1 MRLSPFIPLFR
12 WQRVERLESLLKLG
26 SLVDPWLEKY
36 ILKEASPEFH
46 EALLYPVR
54 AGGKR
59 LRPALTLAAALAAGG
74 SIEHAMPAAVAVE
87 LAHNYSLILD
97 DIIDHSELRRGK
109 PTVWKKYGL
118 STAILVAVH
127 YRESISQALNDTR
140 DPKLFSEIM
149 ARTLKLLTEG
159 ERLDVLFEQAGRS
172 DEPYVIER
180 RRKVMTLAD
189 YLDMVYK
196 KTGALME
203 TSCVFGALS
212 AGAGAPIVEAL
223 GSYGRSLGYA
233 FQIGDDIIDIFG
245 REEVTGKRVG
255 KDVEE
260 HKLGNI
266 VILLAAEGLGER
278 EREELLAILRR
289 DVIDASSV
297 KRALELV
304 SSTRA
309 REKAEELRQRY
320 SEEAVRALSTLPT
333 NEGRSMLE
341 ALAEFVATREF

>member
-1 MRLSPFIPLFR
+1 
-12 WQRVERLESLLKLG
+12 VERLESLLKLG
-26 SLVDPWLEKY
+26 SLVDPWLERY
-36 ILKEASPEFH
+36 LLRDSNPEFH
-46 EALLYPVR
+46 EALLYPIR

-59 LRPALTLAAALAAGG
+59 LRPALTLAAAMASGG
-74 SIEHAMPAAVAVE
+74 SIECATPAAAAVE

-109 PTVWKKYGL
+109 PTLWKRYGL
-118 STAILVAVH
+118 STAILAAVH
-127 YRESISQALNDTR
+127 YRESISQALNETR
-140 DPKLFSEIM
+140 DPKLFNEIM

-159 ERLDVLFEQAGRS
+159 ERLDVLFEQAGRT
-172 DEPYVIER
+172 DELYVVEKR
-180 RRKVMTLAD
+180 RQIVMLAD

-196 KTGALME
+196 KTGALIE
-203 TSCVFGALS
+203 TSCIFGALS

-255 KDVEE
+255 KDIEE
-260 HKLGNI
+260 HKLGN
-266 VILLAAEGLGER
+266 VVVLLAVEELNGR
-278 EREELLAILRR
+278 DREELLAILRR
-289 DVIDASSV
+289 DVVDASSV
-297 KRALELV
+297 KKTLELI

-309 REKAEELRQRY
+309 RKKAEELRKRY
-320 SEEAVRALSTLPT
+320 SEEAVRALSALPRS
-333 NEGRSMLE
+333 EGRSMLE

>member
-1 MRLSPFIPLFR
+1 
-12 WQRVERLESLLKLG
+12 VERLESLLKLG
-26 SLVDPWLEKY
+26 SLVDPWLERY
-36 ILKEASPEFH
+36 LLRDSNPEFH
-46 EALLYPVR
+46 EALLYPIR

-59 LRPALTLAAALAAGG
+59 LRPALTLAAAMASGG
-74 SIEHAMPAAVAVE
+74 SIECATPAAAAVE

-109 PTVWKKYGL
+109 PTLWRRYGL
-118 STAILVAVH
+118 STAILAAVH
-127 YRESISQALNDTR
+127 YRESISQALNETR
-140 DPKLFSEIM
+140 DPKLFNEIM

-159 ERLDVLFEQAGRS
+159 ERLDVLFEQAGRT
-172 DEPYVIER
+172 DELYVVEKR
-180 RRKVMTLAD
+180 RQIVMLAD

-196 KTGALME
+196 KTGALIE
-203 TSCVFGALS
+203 TSCIFGALS

-255 KDVEE
+255 KDIEE
-260 HKLGNI
+260 HKLGN
-266 VILLAAEGLGER
+266 VVVLLAVEELNGR
-278 EREELLAILRR
+278 DREELLAILRR
-289 DVIDASSV
+289 DVVDASSV
-297 KRALELV
+297 KKALELI

-309 REKAEELRQRY
+309 REKAEELRKRY
-320 SEEAVRALSTLPT
+320 SEEAVRALSALPRS
-333 NEGRSMLE
+333 EGRSMLE

>member
-1 MRLSPFIPLFR
+1 M
-12 WQRVERLESLLKLG
+12 ERLENLLKLG
-26 SLVDPWLEKY
+26 SLVDPLLEKY
-36 ILKEASPEFH
+36 VLKDADPEFH
-46 EALLYPVR
+46 EALLYPIR
-54 AGGKR
+54 TGGKR
-59 LRPALTLAAALAAGG
+59 LRPALTLAAAVAAGG
-74 SIEHAMPAAVAVE
+74 SMEDAMPAAAAVE
-87 LAHNYSLILD
+87 LAHNYSLVLD
-97 DIIDHSELRRGK
+97 DIIDHSELRRGR

-127 YRESISQALNDTR
+127 YRESIAQALNDTR
-140 DPKLFSEIM
+140 DPKLFNEIM

-159 ERLDVLFEQAGRS
+159 ERLDILFEQSGRS
-172 DEPYVIER
+172 DEPYVVER
-180 RRKVMTLAD
+180 RRRSVTLAD

-212 AGAGAPIVEAL
+212 AGAPAPTVEAL

-260 HKLGNI
+260 HKLGN
-266 VILLAAEGLGER
+266 VVVLLAAEELGGR

-289 DVIDASSV
+289 DAVDAPSV
-297 KRALELV
+297 KRALEII

-309 REKAEELRQRY
+309 RERAEELRRRY
-320 SEEAVRALSTLPT
+320 SEEAVRALSVLPR

>member
-1 MRLSPFIPLFR
+1 M
-12 WQRVERLESLLKLG
+12 ERLESLLKLG
-26 SLVDPWLEKY
+26 SLVDPWLERY
-36 ILKEASPEFH
+36 LLRDSNPEFH
-46 EALLYPVR
+46 EALLYPIR

-59 LRPALTLAAALAAGG
+59 LRPALTLAAAMASGG
-74 SIEHAMPAAVAVE
+74 SIECATPAAAAVE

-109 PTVWKKYGL
+109 PTLWKRYGL
-118 STAILVAVH
+118 STAILAAVH
-127 YRESISQALNDTR
+127 YRESISQALNETR
-140 DPKLFSEIM
+140 DPKLFNEIM

-159 ERLDVLFEQAGRS
+159 ERLDVLFEQAGRT
-172 DEPYVIER
+172 DELYVVEKR
-180 RRKVMTLAD
+180 RQIVMLAD

-196 KTGALME
+196 KTGALIE
-203 TSCVFGALS
+203 TSCIFGALS

-255 KDVEE
+255 KDIEE
-260 HKLGNI
+260 HKLGN
-266 VILLAAEGLGER
+266 VVVLLAVEELNGR
-278 EREELLAILRR
+278 DREELLAILRR
-289 DVIDASSV
+289 DVVDASSV
-297 KRALELV
+297 KKALELI

-309 REKAEELRQRY
+309 REKAEELRKRY
-320 SEEAVRALSTLPT
+320 SEEAVRALSALPRS
-333 NEGRSMLE
+333 EGRSMLE

>member
-1 MRLSPFIPLFR
+1 M
-12 WQRVERLESLLKLG
+12 LKLG
-26 SLVDPWLEKY
+26 SLVDPWLERY
-36 ILKEASPEFH
+36 LLRDSNPEFH
-46 EALLYPVR
+46 EALLYPIR

-59 LRPALTLAAALAAGG
+59 LRPALTLAAAMASGG
-74 SIEHAMPAAVAVE
+74 SIECATPAAAAVE

-109 PTVWKKYGL
+109 PTLWKRYGL
-118 STAILVAVH
+118 STAILAAVH
-127 YRESISQALNDTR
+127 YRESISQALNETR
-140 DPKLFSEIM
+140 DPKLFNEIM

-159 ERLDVLFEQAGRS
+159 ERLDVLFEQAGRT
-172 DEPYVIER
+172 DELYVVEKR
-180 RRKVMTLAD
+180 RQIVMLAD

-196 KTGALME
+196 KTGALIE
-203 TSCVFGALS
+203 TSCIFGALS

-255 KDVEE
+255 KDIEE
-260 HKLGNI
+260 HKLGN
-266 VILLAAEGLGER
+266 VVVLLAVEELNGR
-278 EREELLAILRR
+278 DREELLAILRR
-289 DVIDASSV
+289 DVVDASSV
-297 KRALELV
+297 KKALELI

-309 REKAEELRQRY
+309 REKAEELRKRY
-320 SEEAVRALSTLPT
+320 SEEAVRALSALPRS
-333 NEGRSMLE
+333 EGRSMLE

>member
-1 MRLSPFIPLFR
+1 M
-12 WQRVERLESLLKLG
+12 ERLESLLKLG
-26 SLVDPWLEKY
+26 SLVDPWLERY
-36 ILKEASPEFH
+36 LLRDSNPEFH
-46 EALLYPVR
+46 EALLYPIR

-59 LRPALTLAAALAAGG
+59 LRPALTLAAAMASGG
-74 SIEHAMPAAVAVE
+74 SIECATPAAAAVE

-109 PTVWKKYGL
+109 PTLWRRYGL
-118 STAILVAVH
+118 STAILAAVH
-127 YRESISQALNDTR
+127 YRESISQALNETR
-140 DPKLFSEIM
+140 DPKLFNEIM

-159 ERLDVLFEQAGRS
+159 ERLDVLFEQAGRT
-172 DEPYVIER
+172 DELYVVEKR
-180 RRKVMTLAD
+180 RQIVMLAD

-196 KTGALME
+196 KTGALIE
-203 TSCVFGALS
+203 TSCIFGALS

-255 KDVEE
+255 KDIEE
-260 HKLGNI
+260 HKLGN
-266 VILLAAEGLGER
+266 VVVLLAVEELNGR
-278 EREELLAILRR
+278 DREELLAILRR
-289 DVIDASSV
+289 DVVDASSV
-297 KRALELV
+297 KKALELI

-309 REKAEELRQRY
+309 REKAEELRKRY
-320 SEEAVRALSTLPT
+320 SEEAVRALSALPRS
-333 NEGRSMLE
+333 EGRSMLE

>member
-1 MRLSPFIPLFR
+1 
-12 WQRVERLESLLKLG
+12 LLKLG
-26 SLVDPWLEKY
+26 SLVDPWLERY
-36 ILKEASPEFH
+36 LLRDSNPEFH
-46 EALLYPVR
+46 EALLYPIR

-59 LRPALTLAAALAAGG
+59 LRPALTLAAAMASGG
-74 SIEHAMPAAVAVE
+74 SIECATPAAAAVE

-109 PTVWKKYGL
+109 PTLWKRYGL
-118 STAILVAVH
+118 STAILAAVH
-127 YRESISQALNDTR
+127 YRESISQALNETR
-140 DPKLFSEIM
+140 DPKLFNEIM

-159 ERLDVLFEQAGRS
+159 ERLDVLFEQAGRT
-172 DEPYVIER
+172 DELYVVEKR
-180 RRKVMTLAD
+180 RQIVMLAD

-196 KTGALME
+196 KTGALIE
-203 TSCVFGALS
+203 TSCIFGALS

-255 KDVEE
+255 KDIEE
-260 HKLGNI
+260 HKLGN
-266 VILLAAEGLGER
+266 VVVLLAVEELNGR
-278 EREELLAILRR
+278 DREELLAILRR
-289 DVIDASSV
+289 DVVDASSV
-297 KRALELV
+297 KKALELI

-309 REKAEELRQRY
+309 REKAEELRKRY
-320 SEEAVRALSTLPT
+320 SEEAVRALSALPRS
-333 NEGRSMLE
+333 EGRSMLE